1 MLVQETKEKPKSLDT
16 GFTRHRNWGP
26 DNSKGNAPKKP
37 ETSKKHSDSEDSGTR
52 IITIAGENKGAIM
65 DLSPFGKMTHN
76 FGNSP
81 HTLQNKNDNPTA
93 SSDGEKSG
101 SSSDGKSKAK
111 NQNKNSKSPLV
122 SAVMNSN
129 VQGVNNSILFNSSTT
144 HHDPGVH
151 LSLTRKPNGGRRI

>member
-16 GFTRHRNWGP
+16 GYTRHTNWGHNNP
-26 DNSKGNAPKKP
+26 KGNAPKKP
-37 ETSKKHSDSEDSGTR
+37 ETCRKHSDSEDSGTR

-65 DLSPFGKMTHN
+65 DLTPFGKLTHN
-76 FGNSP
+76 FVNNP
-81 HTLQNKNDNPTA
+81 RTLQNKNENPTA

-111 NQNKNSKSPLV
+111 NKNSNSPLV

-151 LSLTRKPNGGRRI
+151 LSLTRKPIGGRRI